1 MFEERMK
8 TGGRE
13 REERR
18 KRGIPGRWEEVRRKT
33 VVVRGCTEAVQPG
46 EATGDN
52 DGGGEGVGAE
62 VGAEVGAATG
72 AGVRRGRSGRRLSP
86 RRKGVVHGCNANG
99 VPFLAGDH
107 TQLKNRGVG
116 P

>member
-52 DGGGEGVGAE
+52 DGGGERVGAG

-72 AGVRRGRSGRRLSP
+72 AGV
-86 RRKGVVHGCNANG
+86 
-99 VPFLAGDH
+99 
-107 TQLKNRGVG
+107 GVG
-116 P
+116 VGAGSPPVAREWCMVATPTGFLFWLVTIRS